1 MEYRPLGNSGLVVS
15 VLALGCNNFGG
26 RMDLESSRPVVDAA
40 IDVGITL
47 FDTADIYGNLSGN
60 IGGSEIAL
68 GEMLKGRRGKILL
81 ATKFG
86 YTDRDMGYG
95 AVAGAK
101 GGRAYIRRAIE
112 ASLRRLRTDY
122 IDLYQL
128 HAPDRTTPMVETL
141 AALHELVQEGKV
153 RYLGHSNLNGWQLA
167 EADHVARENN
177 LTPFISAQNRWSLLD
192 REWEAAVV
200 ASAIHYKV
208 GMLPYMPLTQG
219 LLTGKVKRGEP
230 LPEGTKIAGSPA
242 TVTDIRLD
250 QVERLAKWGAEHGRS
265 LLEIALGGLAGR
277 AHVGSVVAG
286 ASSPDQVLA
295 NAEAVLWQPTP
306 GELEAIDAIAPA
318 PAPPSY

>member
-1 MEYRPLGNSGLVVS
+1 MEYRPLGNSGLAVS
-15 VLALGCNNFGG
+15 VVALGCNNFGG
-26 RMDLESSRPVVDAA
+26 RMDLESARPVVDAA
-40 IDVGITL
+40 IDLGITL
-47 FDTADIYGNLSGN
+47 FDTADIYGNLFGN

-68 GEMLKGRRGKILL
+68 GELLEGKRDKVLV

-101 GGRAYIRRAIE
+101 GGRSYIRRAVE

-153 RYLGHSNLNGWQLA
+153 RYLGHSNLTGWQLS
-167 EADHVARENN
+167 EADHVAREHN

-192 REWEAAVV
+192 RDWEAAVV
-200 ASAIHYKV
+200 PAAMHYKV
-208 GMLPYMPLTQG
+208 GVLPYMPLSQG
-219 LLTGKVKRGEP
+219 LLTGKVRRGEP
-230 LPEGTKIAGSPA
+230 LPSGTKIAGSPQ
-242 TVTDIRLD
+242 TVTDAKLG
-250 QVERLAKWGAEHGRS
+250 QVERLSAWGAEHGRS
-265 LLEIALGGLAGR
+265 LLEIALGGLAVR
-277 AHVGSVVAG
+277 ECVGSLIAG
-286 ASSPDQVLA
+286 ASSPDQVRANIEAAKWRPTTDELA
-295 NAEAVLWQPTP
+295 E
-306 GELEAIDAIAPA
+306 IDAIVPP

>member
-1 MEYRPLGNSGLVVS
+1 MEYRPLGDSGLVVS

-26 RMDLESSRPVVDAA
+26 RMDIQSSLRVVDAA
-40 IDVGITL
+40 IDLGITL
-47 FDTADIYGNLSGN
+47 FDTADIYGNLFGN

-68 GEMLKGRRGKILL
+68 GDMLKGRRDKILL

-95 AVAGAK
+95 PVAGAK
-101 GGRAYIRRAIE
+101 GGRGYIRRAIE
-112 ASLRRLRTDY
+112 ASLRQLRTDY

-128 HAPDRTTPMVETL
+128 HAPDRSTPMIETL

-167 EADHVARENN
+167 EAAHVARENN

-200 ASAIHYKV
+200 PAAIHYNV
-208 GMLPYMPLTQG
+208 GVLPYMPLTQG

-230 LPEGTKIAGSPA
+230 LPSGTKIAGSPSV
-242 TVTDIRLD
+242 VTDARLD
-250 QVERLAKWGAEHGRS
+250 QIERLSKWGAENDRS

-277 AHVGSVVAG
+277 ACVGSVIAG
-286 ASSPDQVLA
+286 ASSPDQVRA
-295 NAEAVLWQPTP
+295 NAEAVVWHPTP
-306 GELEAIDAIAPA
+306 DELETIDAIVPP

>member
-1 MEYRPLGNSGLVVS
+1 MEYRPLGDSGLVVS

-26 RMDLESSRPVVDAA
+26 RMDLQSSLRVVDEA
-40 IDVGITL
+40 IELGITL
-47 FDTADIYGNLSGN
+47 FDTADIYGNLFGN

-68 GEMLKGRRGKILL
+68 GDMLKHRRDKVLL

-128 HAPDRTTPMVETL
+128 HAPDHTTPMIETL

-167 EADHVARENN
+167 EAAHVARENN
-177 LTPFISAQNRWSLLD
+177 LTPFISSQNRWSLLD
-192 REWEAAVV
+192 REWEAVVVPAAV
-200 ASAIHYKV
+200 HYNV

-230 LPEGTKIAGSPA
+230 LPSGTKIASSPS
-242 TVTDIRLD
+242 TVTDARLD
-250 QVERLAKWGAEHGRS
+250 QVERLSKWGAENGHS

-277 AHVGSVVAG
+277 PCVGSVIAG
-286 ASSPDQVLA
+286 ASSPDQVRA
-295 NAEAVLWQPTP
+295 NAEAVEWQPAP
-306 GELEAIDAIAPA
+306 SELEAIDAMVPP